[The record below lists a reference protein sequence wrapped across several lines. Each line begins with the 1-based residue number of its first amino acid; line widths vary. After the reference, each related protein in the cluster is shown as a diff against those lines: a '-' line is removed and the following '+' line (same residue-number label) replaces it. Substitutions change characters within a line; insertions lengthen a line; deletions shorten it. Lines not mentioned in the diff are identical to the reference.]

1 MHIPLRLFLLLT
13 IVTAVF
19 ASGCKSGTEP
29 GGSAAVN
36 KSNLAKIQPGMSVT
50 EVQAIM
56 GAGDTVVNGS
66 ARVNKQRVPDEEHTW
81 RNGEKMIAV
90 TFVEGKVVY
99 TTSANL

>member
-1 MHIPLRLFLLLT
+1 MRIPLRLFLLLT
-13 IVTAVF
+13 VLTTAF
-19 ASGCKSGTEP
+19 GSGCNSGSEP

-36 KSNLAKIQPGMSVT
+36 KSNLAKIQPGMTVS
-50 EVQAIM
+50 EVQVIM
-56 GAGDTVVNGS
+56 GAGDTIVNGS

-81 RNGEKMIAV
+81 RNGEKMIVV